1 MPEYYTINEV
11 SAMLKVNRQTVY
23 NWHRQGKIELVKVGA
38 RNRITPEELA
48 RFIDDCKKG
57 GKKGGSNADHS

>member
-23 NWHRQGKIELVKVGA
+23 NWRRLGKIKFVIVGG
-38 RNRITPEELA
+38 RNRITNEELQ
-48 RFIDDCKKG
+48 RFIES
-57 GKKGGSNADHS
+57 GKKDGSNADHS